1 MEEVETSGSGV
12 EIAHGHD
19 VPPPSIYT
27 WRKKLAREM
36 RSPSGSGVTMLP
48 MALIEPDNEAV
59 RVATAEKLTAK
70 RPARNC

>member
-1 MEEVETSGSGV
+1 
-12 EIAHGHD
+12 
-19 VPPPSIYT
+19 
-27 WRKKLAREM
+27 M